1 MSILALFWTETIEWI
16 NVEMKHCCERRTLY
30 ITVQIGVSLRLHN
43 PDLLARTDQSFRQSS
58 WQALRNGFLRR
69 SALGVLS
76 DHHFRHTGKQGF
88 RTAFL
93 IQFSSKHFCL
103 ANRLATA
110 KHFIQKSSLIQ
121 VYAKHFPDEDLFHS
135 ILRK

>member
-88 RTAFL
+88 RDAFL
-93 IQFSSKHFCL
+93 IQFSSKHF
-103 ANRLATA
+103 RLATA
-110 KHFIQKSSLIQ
+110 KYFFSKKRLLIQ
-121 VYAKHFPDEDLFHS
+121 FCAKHFPDEDLFHS
-135 ILRK
+135 IL